1 METIVEKLRE
11 NRSFWA
17 TVAIGLLIIVGLAI
31 LPTGYEDAVIYK
43 GVQRAVCKV
52 EAIDNGMIIP
62 QGVIYSGEQSCTLR
76 VTSGKFKGRQIEGV
90 NFLTGSPDTDKI
102 YKVGDKAY
110 VTISHRGGNISQAV
124 MTDHYRLDKEVILLL
139 LFFAFLVCFAGK
151 GGIKAMLTFVIAIE
165 MVWKVLV
172 PAYLKGYNPVWVGI
186 FVVILLTLIIIY
198 SVYGWELRTFTAV
211 LGSVLGIVT
220 TCILGMIFTDL
231 FDIHGAIMH
240 SSVSLMYSGY
250 ENLDLTKIYMSSI
263 FIGASGAMMDV
274 AVDITSAV
282 GEVVDKKP
290 TITVKEAILSGMTVG
305 KAIMGT
311 MTTTLFLAYS
321 GSYIMELMV
330 FMAQGTPIDHI
341 FNYRYVA
348 SEWLH
353 TIVGSFGLVTVAP
366 FTAVVTGFFLVKK
379 KRKELR
385 SFII

>member
-1 METIVEKLRE
+1 MKMVSEKMKEKRNFWITI
-11 NRSFWA
+11 
-17 TVAIGLLIIVGLAI
+17 AIGLLIIVGLAL

-43 GVQRAVCKV
+43 GAERAVCEV
-52 EAIDNGMIIP
+52 MAVDNDGIIP
-62 QGVIYSGEQSCTLR
+62 SGIVYSGEQSCSLF
-76 VTSGKFKGRQIEGV
+76 VTNGKFKGKNIEGV

-110 VTISHRGGNISQAV
+110 VTISHKKDKISQAV
-124 MTDHYRLDKEVILLL
+124 MTDHYRLNKEVILLV
-139 LFFAFLVCFAGK
+139 LFFALLLCFAGK
-151 GGIKAMLTFVIAIE
+151 SGLKAMLTFVIAIE

-186 FVVILLTLIIIY
+186 LVVTLLTLIIIY
-198 SVYGWELRTFTAV
+198 SVYGWEIRTFTAV
-211 LGSVLGIVT
+211 LGSVLGILT
-220 TCILGMIFTDL
+220 TCILGMMFTDL
-231 FDIHGAIMH
+231 FDLHGAIMH

-250 ENLDLTKIYMSSI
+250 EHLDLTKIYMSSI

-290 TITVKEAILSGMTVG
+290 TITVKEAIYSGLNVG

-348 SEWLH
+348 SECLH

-366 FTAVVTGFFLVKK
+366 FTALVAGFFLVKK
-379 KRKELR
+379 KREAGDK
-385 SFII
+385 